1 MENSFKEK
9 IRLAKSFNQNT
20 VIRNG
25 KLGRIFENTRII
37 APEENCLLTLKLI
50 QTLTITER
58 GGNLP
63 QKQLSE
69 YLSEVSYHSTIIQF
83 VFRLL

>member
-1 MENSFKEK
+1 MEDSFKEK

-20 VIRNG
+20 VVRNG

-58 GGNLP
+58 GGQSSSKAIVRIPFRSILP
-63 QKQLSE
+63 
-69 YLSEVSYHSTIIQF
+69 
-83 VFRLL
+83 

>member
-1 MENSFKEK
+1 MEDSFKEK

-25 KLGRIFENTRII
+25 KLGRI
-37 APEENCLLTLKLI
+37 LGG
-50 QTLTITER
+50 

-69 YLSEVSYHSTIIQF
+69 YLSEVSYHSTII
-83 VFRLL
+83 

>member
-1 MENSFKEK
+1 MEDSFKEK

-25 KLGRIFENTRII
+25 KLGRIFENSRII
-37 APEENCLLTLKLI
+37 APEENCVLTLKLI

-58 GGNLP
+58 GGGGNLP

-69 YLSEVSYHSTIIQF
+69 YLSEVSYHSTII
-83 VFRLL
+83 